1 MISEM
6 FVTQENE
13 LLPASKKKAC
23 FVVEAQKP
31 PNFEALR
38 KNLNLFFFNQRMI
51 HFFGF
56 VFQNC
61 FFFCGFERKQEM

>member
-23 FVVEAQKP
+23 FIVEAQKP

-38 KNLNLFFFNQRMI
+38 KNLNLFFFSI
-51 HFFGF
+51 K
-56 VFQNC
+56 
-61 FFFCGFERKQEM
+61 E